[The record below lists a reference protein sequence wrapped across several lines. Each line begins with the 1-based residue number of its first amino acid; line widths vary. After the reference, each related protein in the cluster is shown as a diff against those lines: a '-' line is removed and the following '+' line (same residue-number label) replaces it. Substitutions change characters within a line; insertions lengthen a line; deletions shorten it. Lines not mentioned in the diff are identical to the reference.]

1 MMNLNID
8 CDFLVVGSGIAGLMT
23 SLHLS
28 KNEQSSVVLI
38 SKNELHENNSYYAQG
53 GIAAVDKEKV
63 RLGLDDYAFHF
74 QDTCVSGDGMCNE
87 KVVSDCIK
95 GFYTSSIKSLLEFGV
110 NFSNQEN
117 GEFILHQ
124 EGGHSHE
131 RIYCVEDHTGH
142 NIIQTLVQRVKETK
156 NIACFANH
164 MAINL
169 ITQNYLLSSTNF
181 KDKCLGAYVL
191 NIKTDE
197 VRTIRSKKTI
207 LATGGAGKV
216 FKYTSN
222 PVVATG
228 DGIAMAYRA
237 GARIANMEFVQFHPT
252 VLYQPEIEVKE
263 RRFLITEALRG
274 ENLGGILT
282 LQRESKE
289 DFVLA
294 FDERGSHATRDVVSR
309 AIDIKIKEL
318 GLQHVWL
325 NLTKSV
331 TGKSKDF
338 FQKHYPSIYEKCLEN
353 GYCLEKDPIPV
364 VPAAHY
370 ICGGVMVNEDGLSD
384 VSNLYVVGES
394 AYTGLMGANRLASN
408 SLPEG
413 CYFAERAANHAL
425 HSKEEGVSQLK
436 IPDWETVGQT
446 QKVDKATMNQF
457 WDITRESMTNLCGI
471 ERNYQRLYLATK
483 ITDSLASAA
492 HDIYEKIPASLQTLE
507 LRNLTLVAKMITSCA
522 LSRKE
527 SRGCHYREDYQQ
539 KDEKFKMPTVIK
551 KEIFPQI

>member
-1 MMNLNID
+1 MNFNID

-23 SLHLS
+23 ALHLA
-28 KNEQSSVVLI
+28 KDEQNSVVLI
-38 SKNELHENNSYYAQG
+38 SKSELQENNSYYAQG

-63 RLGLDDYAFHF
+63 SSGLDDYAFHI

-87 KVVSDCIK
+87 KVVDDCIK
-95 GFYTSSIKSLLEFGV
+95 GFYNSSIKALLEFGV
-110 NFSNQEN
+110 RFSSQTD
-117 GEFILHQ
+117 GEFLLHQ

-131 RIYCVEDHTGH
+131 RIYCVDDHTGQ
-142 NIIQTLVQRVKETK
+142 NIIKILIQRVRKTA
-156 NIACFANH
+156 NIDCLESH

-169 ITQNYLLSSTNF
+169 ITQNYLLASTNF

-191 NIKTDE
+191 NISGNA
-197 VRTIRSKKTI
+197 VRTIRAKKTI
-207 LATGGAGKV
+207 LATGGMGKV

-237 GARIANMEFVQFHPT
+237 GARVANMEFVQFHPT

-282 LQRESKE
+282 LQKESRE

-309 AIDIKIKEL
+309 AIDTKIKEL

-325 NLTKSV
+325 NLTKEV
-331 TGKSKDF
+331 TGKDKQF
-338 FQKHYPSIYEKCLEN
+338 FKKHYPNIYEKCLEN

-370 ICGGVMVNEDGLSD
+370 ICGGVMVDDNALSD

-413 CYFAERAANHAL
+413 CYYAKRAAEHAMA
-425 HSKEEGVSQLK
+425 SKEVGISHLD
-436 IPDWETVGQT
+436 IPDWQT
-446 QKVDKATMNQF
+446 EGESQKVDKATMNQF
-457 WDITRESMTNLCGI
+457 WDITREVMTNLCGI

-483 ITDSLASAA
+483 TTDSLALAA
-492 HDIYEKIPASLQTLE
+492 HDIYKKFPASLQTLE
-507 LRNLTLVAKMITSCA
+507 LRNLTLVARMIAFCA
-522 LSRKE
+522 LARKE
-527 SRGCHYREDYQQ
+527 SRGCHYREDYPQ
-539 KDEKFKMPTVIK
+539 KDENFKMPTVIK
-551 KEIFPQI
+551 KEIFPKI